1 MWRGIGLSIGI
12 ALVGSVMGYFVPVI
26 GSVIFSL
33 IIGILLRHIVT
44 IPESYEQGIKFS
56 SKKILQWA
64 IIVMGFTLSFKT
76 AIHLG
81 LTSLPITLF
90 TITAALLF
98 SYFIGKWMRI
108 NKKITTLI
116 GVGTAICGG
125 SAIAAVSPIIEAD
138 DDEIAFSMSTIFL
151 FNIIA
156 VFLFPFLGHLM
167 NMTSIGF
174 GYFAGAAINDTSSV
188 VAAGYTYS
196 TQAGDTATVVK
207 LIRALMIVPICF
219 LLLFIKIRKE
229 RVERSVQMKKI
240 FPWFI
245 LYFFLATIFVTI
257 VPLPNE
263 LSSILKSISTF
274 MISIALAAIGLSVNI
289 KTFKKIGLKP
299 VYLGALT
306 WLIVAS
312 TAIIMQRILN
322 IW

>member
-90 TITAALLF
+90 TITVALLF